1 LQEERPLAVDLGP
14 ASAVFLALLIVLL
27 GGSIWIGIALFLVGM
42 GGFFV
47 FTDVSFG
54 SILSNVVWNNTSGS
68 AMMALPFFIWMG
80 EILFRSK
87 ISENLF
93 KGLSP
98 WMDSIPGRLIHVNI
112 LACTFFAA
120 VSGSSA
126 ATTATVGKITV
137 PELTKRNYDHDLSVG
152 SLAGAGTLGF
162 MIPPSMM
169 MLVYGIIGDVSIGK
183 LFIAGFIPG
192 ILMALM
198 FSGYIFLRCLITP
211 SLAPGSRETSSWI
224 QRLKALP
231 SIAPVVILVLFVLGS
246 IYTGIATPTEAGAL
260 GVSGALFFA
269 AATRSLTWEVFKVS
283 LLGSIRTSCMIMLI
297 VMGAS
302 YLSNAV
308 GFLGITRAL
317 TRFVTDMG
325 LSPYMLIVILTVLY
339 LILGC
344 LVDGF
349 SMIVMTAPIVLP
361 LIEAARFDTV
371 WFGIYLVL
379 MIELAQITP
388 PVGFNLFVISGLNND
403 DLGTVARAAFPF
415 FLIML
420 LVTALLT
427 AFPDIALY
435 LPNRMIVK

>member
-1 LQEERPLAVDLGP
+1 MQVDLGP
-14 ASAVFLALLIVLL
+14 ASAVILGLLLLFL
-27 GGSIWIGIALFLVGM
+27 GGSVWIGIALFLVGI

-54 SILSNVVWNNTSGS
+54 AILANVVWNNTSSS

-80 EILFRSK
+80 EILFRSR

-93 KGLSP
+93 RGLSP
-98 WMDSIPGRLIHVNI
+98 WMDSIPGRLVHVNI

-137 PELTKRNYDHDLSVG
+137 PELQKRGYDHSLSIG

-192 ILMALM
+192 FMIAFLFSAYIL
-198 FSGYIFLRCLITP
+198 IRCLITP
-211 SLAPGSRETSSWI
+211 SLAPRGEDRYSWKE
-224 QRLKALP
+224 RFLALP
-231 SIAPVVILVLFVLGS
+231 AIAPVVILVLFVLGS
-246 IYTGIATPTEAGAL
+246 IYMGWSTPTEAGAIGVL
-260 GVSGALFFA
+260 GAFFFA
-269 AATRSLTWEVFKVS
+269 ALTRSLTWEVFKVS
-283 LLGSIRTSCMIMLI
+283 LLGTVKTSCMIMLI

-302 YLSNAV
+302 YLSNV
-308 GFLGITRAL
+308 IGYLGITRAL
-317 TRFVTDMG
+317 TDYVSTLG
-325 LSPYMLIVILTVLY
+325 LSPYALIIILSILY

-349 SMIVMTAPIVLP
+349 SMIVMTAPVVIP
-361 LIEAARFDTV
+361 LIQAAKFDPI
-371 WFGIYLVL
+371 WFGIYLVM
-379 MIELAQITP
+379 MIELAQVTP

-403 DLGTVARAAFPF
+403 SLATIAKAAFPF
-415 FLIML
+415 FLLML
-420 LVTALLT
+420 LATFLITV
-427 AFPDIALY
+427 FPEIVLY
-435 LPNRMIVK
+435 LPGKMK

>member
-1 LQEERPLAVDLGP
+1 MHIDLGP
-14 ASAVFLALLIVLL
+14 ASAVILGLLILFL
-27 GGSIWIGIALFLVGM
+27 GGSVWIGIALFLAGI

-54 SILSNVVWNNTSGS
+54 AILANIAWNNTSGS

-80 EILFRSK
+80 EILFRSR

-93 KGLSP
+93 RGLSP
-98 WMDSIPGRLIHVNI
+98 WMDAIPGRLVHVNI

-137 PELTKRNYDHDLSVG
+137 PELEKRGYDHDLSIG

-192 ILMALM
+192 FMIAGLFSAYIL
-198 FSGYIFLRCLITP
+198 IRCLITP
-211 SLAPGSRETSSWI
+211 GLAPRGEDRYSWKD
-224 QRLKALP
+224 RLQALP
-231 SIAPVVILVLFVLGS
+231 AIAPVVILVLFVLGS
-246 IYTGIATPTEAGAL
+246 IYMGWSTPTEAGAIGVL
-260 GVSGALFFA
+260 GAFFFA
-269 AATRSLTWEVFKVS
+269 ALTRSLTWDVFKVS
-283 LLGSIRTSCMIMLI
+283 LLGTVKTSCMIMTI

-302 YLSNAV
+302 YLSNV
-308 GFLGITRAL
+308 IGYLGITRAL
-317 TRFVTDMG
+317 TDYVTTLG
-325 LSPYMLIVILTVLY
+325 LSSYALIVILSVLY

-349 SMIVMTAPIVLP
+349 SMIVMTAPVVLP
-361 LIEAARFDTV
+361 LIEAAKFDPV

-379 MIELAQITP
+379 MIELAQVTP

-403 DLGTVARAAFPF
+403 DLPTIAKAAFPF
-415 FLIML
+415 FLLML
-420 LVTALLT
+420 LATALIT
-427 AFPDIALY
+427 AFPEIVLY
-435 LPNRMIVK
+435 LPNKMR

>member
-1 LQEERPLAVDLGP
+1 MHIDLGP
-14 ASAVFLALLIVLL
+14 AAAVILGLLILFL
-27 GGSIWIGIALFLVGM
+27 GGSIWIGIALFLVGI

-54 SILSNVVWNNTSGS
+54 AILANIVWNNISGS

-87 ISENLF
+87 ISESLF
-93 KGLSP
+93 RGLSP
-98 WMDSIPGRLIHVNI
+98 WMDSIPGRLVHVNI

-137 PELTKRNYDHDLSVG
+137 PELQKRGYDHKLSIG

-192 ILMALM
+192 IMIAFF
-198 FSGYIFLRCLITP
+198 FSSYILIRCLITP
-211 SLAPGSRETSSWI
+211 GLAPQGEERHSWKDRV
-224 QRLKALP
+224 QALP
-231 SIAPVVILVLFVLGS
+231 AIAPVIILVLFVLGS
-246 IYTGIATPTEAGAL
+246 IYMGWSTPTEAGAIGVL
-260 GVSGALFFA
+260 GAFFFA
-269 AATRSLTWEVFKVS
+269 ALTRSLTWDVFKVS
-283 LLGSIRTSCMIMLI
+283 MLGTIKTSCMIMMI
-297 VMGAS
+297 VIGAS
-302 YLSNAV
+302 YLSNV
-308 GFLGITRAL
+308 IGYLGITRAL
-317 TRFVTDMG
+317 TNYVTTLN
-325 LSPYMLIVILTVLY
+325 LSPYALILILSILY

-349 SMIVMTAPIVLP
+349 SMIVMTAPVVLP
-361 LIEAARFDTV
+361 LIEAAKFDPI

-379 MIELAQITP
+379 MIELSQITP

-403 DLGTVARAAFPF
+403 DLPTIAKAALPF
-415 FLIML
+415 FLLML
-420 LVTALLT
+420 LVTVLIT
-427 AFPDIALY
+427 VFPEIALY
-435 LPNRMIVK
+435 LPTKMK

>member
-1 LQEERPLAVDLGP
+1 MHVDLGP
-14 ASAVFLALLIVLL
+14 ASAVILGLLLLFL
-27 GGSIWIGIALFLVGM
+27 GGSVWIGIALFLVGI

-54 SILSNVVWNNTSGS
+54 AILANVVWNNTSGS

-80 EILFRSK
+80 EILFRSR
-87 ISENLF
+87 ISESLF
-93 KGLSP
+93 RGLSP
-98 WMDSIPGRLIHVNI
+98 WMDSIPGRLVHVNI

-137 PELTKRNYDHDLSVG
+137 PELQKRGYDHDLSIG

-192 ILMALM
+192 FMIAFLFSAYIL
-198 FSGYIFLRCLITP
+198 IRCLITP
-211 SLAPGSRETSSWI
+211 SLAPRGEDRYSWKD
-224 QRLKALP
+224 RFLALP
-231 SIAPVVILVLFVLGS
+231 AIAPVVILVLFVLGS
-246 IYTGIATPTEAGAL
+246 IYMGWSTPTEAGAIGVL
-260 GVSGALFFA
+260 GAFFFA
-269 AATRSLTWEVFKVS
+269 ALTRSLTWEVFKVS
-283 LLGSIRTSCMIMLI
+283 LLGTVKTSCMIMLI

-302 YLSNAV
+302 YLSNV
-308 GFLGITRAL
+308 IGYLGITRAL
-317 TRFVTDMG
+317 TDYVTTLG
-325 LSPYMLIVILTVLY
+325 LSPYALIIILSILY

-349 SMIVMTAPIVLP
+349 SMIVMTAPVVIP
-361 LIEAARFDTV
+361 LIQAAKFDPI

-379 MIELAQITP
+379 MIELAQVTP

-403 DLGTVARAAFPF
+403 SLVTIAKAAFPF
-415 FLIML
+415 FMLML
-420 LVTALLT
+420 LATFLITV
-427 AFPDIALY
+427 FPEIVLY
-435 LPNRMIVK
+435 LPNKMK

>member
-1 LQEERPLAVDLGP
+1 MNVDLGHV
-14 ASAVFLALLIVLL
+14 SAVIIGLLILFL

-42 GGFFV
+42 GSFFI

-54 SILSNVVWNNTSGS
+54 SILANVAWNNTSGS

-93 KGLSP
+93 RGLSP
-98 WMDSIPGRLIHVNI
+98 WMDAIPGRLIHVNI

-137 PELTKRNYDHDLSVG
+137 PELAKRGYDHGLSIG

-162 MIPPSMM
+162 MIPPSMV

-192 ILMALM
+192 FMLAAM
-198 FSGYIFLRCLITP
+198 FSGYIFLRCLISP
-211 SLAPGSRETSSWI
+211 RLAPRGEDRYTWKD
-224 QRLKALP
+224 RLKSLP
-231 SIAPVVILVLFVLGS
+231 AVAPVGILVLFVLGS
-246 IYTGIATPTEAGAL
+246 IYTGVATPTEAGAL
-260 GVSGALFFA
+260 GVVGAFFFA
-269 AATRSLTWEVFKVS
+269 FISRSLDWRVFKVS
-283 LLGSIRTSCMIMLI
+283 LVGAVRTSCMIMLI
-297 VMGAS
+297 VMGAA
-302 YLSNAV
+302 YLSNV
-308 GFLGITRAL
+308 FGFLGITRSL
-317 TRFVTDMG
+317 TKSVTEMG

-339 LILGC
+339 LLLGC

-349 SMIVMTAPIVLP
+349 SMIVMTAPIVIP
-361 LIEAARFDTV
+361 LIEAAKFDTV

-388 PVGFNLFVISGLNND
+388 PVGFNLFVISGLND
-403 DLGTVARAAFPF
+403 DPLSTVARAAFPF
-415 FLIML
+415 FFMML
-420 LVTALLT
+420 LATALLT
-427 AFPDIALY
+427 VFPEIALY
-435 LPNRMIVK
+435 LPGRMVGK